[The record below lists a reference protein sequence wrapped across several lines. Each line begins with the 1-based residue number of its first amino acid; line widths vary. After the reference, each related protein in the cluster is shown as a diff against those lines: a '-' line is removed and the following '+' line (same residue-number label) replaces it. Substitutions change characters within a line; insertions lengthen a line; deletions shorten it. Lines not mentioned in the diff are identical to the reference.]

1 MRSWLFVP
9 GDSERKL
16 ARALTAGADALILDL
31 EDSVAPEAKETARER
46 VCAFLDS
53 NCATLRDSCVFVRVR
68 DVRADGAR
76 ADLEA
81 VMRAPPHGI
90 VLPKSVDGR
99 DVARL
104 DAMLT
109 VCEAEN
115 GLPDLATRIVA
126 IATESAEALFGLASY
141 RDASRRLAGLAWG
154 GEDLSADLGSMA
166 TRDADGALTDPYR
179 MARSLC
185 LASAVAAGVQPID
198 TVFTDF
204 RDLDGLAREAA
215 AAARD
220 GFTGKLAIHPDQV
233 PVINAA
239 FTPSDAAVAE
249 ARRVVEAFA
258 ATPGAGVV
266 SLDGR
271 MVDRP
276 HLTRARRLLER
287 ARRAGLTID

>member
-16 ARALTAGADALILDL
+16 ARALIAGADALILDL
-31 EDSVAPEAKETARER
+31 EDSVAPEAKDAARAR

-53 NCATLRDSCVFVRVR
+53 NCANLRDSCVFVRVR
-68 DVRADGAR
+68 DLRADGAR

-81 VMRAPPHGI
+81 VMRAAPDGI

-109 VCEAEN
+109 VCEAEH

-141 RDASRRLAGLAWG
+141 RGASRRLAGLAWG
-154 GEDLSADLGSMA
+154 GEDLSADLGSTA
-166 TRDADGALTDPYR
+166 TRDADGALTDPFR

-185 LASAVAAGVQPID
+185 LAGAVAAGVQPID

-204 RDLDGLAREAA
+204 RDLDGLRREAEM
-215 AAARD
+215 AARD

-258 ATPGAGVV
+258 AAPGAGVV

-276 HLTRARRLLER
+276 HLIRARRLLER
-287 ARRAGLTID
+287 ARRAGLAID